1 MKVRLGTRASAL
13 ARWQAEW
20 VASQLQADGRVE
32 VELVPISTRGDR
44 QQTGPIESVGAIGV
58 FTKELQRALLDDRVD
73 LVVHSLK
80 DLPTIPVEGVS
91 IASVPTRESV
101 ADVLVSREG
110 LSLEE
115 LPAGAQVGTGS
126 QRRTAM
132 LLSARSD
139 LEIMPIRGNVDT
151 RLAKV
156 REGQY
161 DAIVL
166 AEAGLRRLG
175 LEAAVTEVLAAP
187 LMLPAVG
194 QGALGI
200 ETRSGDTAVRELV
213 ATLDDA
219 ATHAAVTAERAMLA
233 RLCAGC
239 LAPVGGW
246 GRVSDDGALRLS
258 AVVLSIDGVTRLEA
272 DASDDIAECEA
283 LGHRVADALL
293 EQGGGALIEAAHA
306 PS

>member
-1 MKVRLGTRASAL
+1 L

-20 VASQLQADGRVE
+20 VAGQLRAGRDTE
-32 VELVPISTRGDR
+32 VELVSISTSGDR
-44 QQTGPIESVGAIGV
+44 HLTGPIETVGTVGV

-80 DLPTIPVEGVS
+80 DLPTVPVAGVS
-91 IASVPTRESV
+91 IAAVPPRESV
-101 ADVLVSREG
+101 ADVLISRDG
-110 LSLEE
+110 LSLAE
-115 LPAGAQVGTGS
+115 LPAGAKVGTGS
-126 QRRTAM
+126 QRRTAL
-132 LLSARSD
+132 LLSARDD
-139 LEIMPIRGNVDT
+139 LEIAPIRGNVDT
-151 RLAKV
+151 RLAKLAA
-156 REGQY
+156 GDY

-175 LEAAVTEVLAAP
+175 RTGDVTEVLSAP

-200 ETRSGDTAVRELV
+200 EARSDDAAVRELV

-219 ATHAAVTAERAMLA
+219 TTRAAVTAERAMLS

-246 GRVSDDGALRLS
+246 GRLESDGSLRLS

-272 DASDDIAECEA
+272 DDSDDIARCEA
-283 LGHRVADALL
+283 LGHRIADALL
-293 EQGGGALIEAAHA
+293 ERGAGALIEAAHD